1 MNSKST
7 LIIAFRGSDSP
18 ADVATNMQLM
28 ESAAHSHVFQNCST
42 GSIHRG
48 ILNAYYR
55 VNSGTLVDLTKFR
68 SPNEY
73 RSPWDLYLKSIHDS
87 GTVSMDTAL
96 NPDART
102 ISKRKLSSIL
112 RYIIFEAMKSKR
124 RVVITGHSLG
134 GALATVLILHLLTN
148 WVPTENTG
156 RKGDFDAR
164 SDSSFLS
171 RKNLRK
177 LYLYTY
183 GEVEYADESLLNC
196 LKSHP
201 IVESF
206 AKSMN
211 YRRFVSL
218 TKSPLCKSDVVT
230 RIATKVIGPMPEIIS
245 GKNGGRLQRRMQTK
259 SKGNKTRRSKSS
271 SKPIFRRIQAS
282 LNNLKNRSALEEHAD
297 GDLLH
302 LVPATYLCSGYAENT
317 IDAHSLVHY
326 MRGLS
331 HLAREG
337 TKWSKFPLF
346 LIHDL
351 PYNVSKTMGLTKGGS
366 CYNNTHSPIFYGYDC

>member
-1 MNSKST
+1 MLSKST

-68 SPNEY
+68 SSNDY
-73 RSPWDLYLKSIHDS
+73 RSPWDVYLKSIHDS
-87 GTVSMDTAL
+87 GAISLDTAL
-96 NPDART
+96 NPEART
-102 ISKRKLSSIL
+102 ISKLKLSNIL
-112 RYIIFEAMKSKR
+112 RYIILEAMKSKR
-124 RVVITGHSLG
+124 RIVITGHSLG
-134 GALATVLILHLLTN
+134 GALATVLVIHLLTN
-148 WVPTENTG
+148 WDITEKRGWKDIFRAQSATNIFN
-156 RKGDFDAR
+156 RK
-164 SDSSFLS
+164 S
-171 RKNLRK
+171 LRK

-201 IVESF
+201 IVQSF
-206 AKSMN
+206 AKSSN

-245 GKNGGRLQRRMQTK
+245 GKNGGRLQRRIQVKT
-259 SKGNKTRRSKSS
+259 KGNRSRKAKSS
-271 SKPIFRRIQAS
+271 SQPIIRRIQAS
-282 LNNLKNRSALEEHAD
+282 LSNLKNRSALAEHVD

-302 LVPATYLCSGYAENT
+302 LVPATYLCSGYADNT

-326 MRGLS
+326 MRGLA

-337 TKWSKFPLF
+337 TKWSKFPLY

-351 PYNVSKTMGLTKGGS
+351 PYNVSKVMGLTKGGS
-366 CYNNTHSPIFYGYDC
+366 CYNNTRSPIFYGYDC